1 MSAPDVLAWDEVQ
14 LQTGSS
20 AAEVAHIV
28 DQRPG
33 SGQDVTT
40 AYIEG
45 SELVALCGYR
55 WVPARS
61 ADQLPVC
68 GQCKAIIGELS
79 GVVRA

>member
-1 MSAPDVLAWDEVQ
+1 MSAPDVLAREDTQ
-14 LQTGSS
+14 LQASSS
-20 AAEVAHIV
+20 ASDVAHIV
-28 DQRPG
+28 DQRPS

-40 AYIEG
+40 AYVEG

-68 GQCKAIIGELS
+68 GECKAIIAGLS
-79 GVVRA
+79 GVLSA